1 MNPLT
6 LLLADDHLLVR
17 QSLSQYLES
26 TSDFSVVAEALSA
39 DEVVI
44 AVQQYKPQ
52 IALIDIELPGDG
64 LRACQEIY
72 SHVPATKVILLSSYD
87 WDVYLVNAW
96 TCNAAAFVV
105 KTATTDELTQ
115 VLHLVAA
122 GDCRFTPEQC
132 QRIESWQ
139 QTVGEKL
146 QRLTL
151 RQHEVLEM
159 LVAGYTNVE
168 IAEALVI
175 STKTVESHVSQVFA
189 KLQLAS
195 RREVIDW
202 AQQTQALLLRR

>member
-6 LLLADDHLLVR
+6 ILLADDHLLVR

-26 TSDFSVVAEALSA
+26 TSDFAVVAEALSA
-39 DEVVI
+39 DEAVI
-44 AVQQYKPQ
+44 AARQTKPQ
-52 IALIDIELPGDG
+52 IALVDIELPGDG
-64 LRACQEIY
+64 LQACQEIY
-72 SHVPATKVILLSSYD
+72 SHVPATKVILLSGYD
-87 WDVYLVNAW
+87 WDVYLVSAW
-96 TCNAAAFVV
+96 ICNAAAFVA

-115 VLHLVAA
+115 VLQLVAA
-122 GDCRFTPEQC
+122 GDRFFTPEQC

-139 QTVGEKL
+139 QAVGKKL

-175 STKTVESHVSQVFA
+175 STKTVESHVSQVIG

-195 RREVIDW
+195 RREVIAW
-202 AQQTQALLLRR
+202 AQQTHALLLRR